1 MAAIIVFSYKDLA
14 AKADADR
21 VAKAKENFANL
32 SSKEQEAYWDF
43 FKGVCDP
50 FKETDAYS
58 DSSSVGYAI
67 CCEIP
72 NECGTSGWVIFLI
85 ILLVLGILAGGA
97 AAFWFFYW
105 KRKNGGKEE
114 MVEENT
120 ESTENSKTVI
130 EIPVGTY

>member
-1 MAAIIVFSYKDLA
+1 MPGCTYNLKDKAVPATVKFEKAEYEKLDSDGKKALWKDYEAECDKFYK
-14 AKADADR
+14 
-21 VAKAKENFANL
+21 
-32 SSKEQEAYWDF
+32 
-43 FKGVCDP
+43 
-50 FKETDAYS
+50 TDAYS
-58 DSSSVGYAI
+58 DKETYGYVL
-67 CCEIP
+67 CCDMFGD
-72 NECGTSGWVIFLI
+72 CGTSGWVIFLI
-85 ILLVLGILAGGA
+85 ILLVLGLLAGGA